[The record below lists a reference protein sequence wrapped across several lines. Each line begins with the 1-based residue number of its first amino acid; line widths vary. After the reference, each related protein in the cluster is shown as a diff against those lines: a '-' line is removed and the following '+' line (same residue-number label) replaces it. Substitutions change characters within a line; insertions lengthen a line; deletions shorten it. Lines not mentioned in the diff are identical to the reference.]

1 MRSRVIAKSTKVQY
15 TNHIVSTN
23 NLYNGIIPCPPISTN
38 QIAFSDK
45 ELSCCKPTP
54 KIQIRY
60 LIYDGGTPYAS
71 GSTIY
76 DGGPVFRIFDG
87 GSPYTNYSNIYDS
100 FMIERI
106 YDGGGI
112 EGITGN
118 LFDGNQPFMF
128 SYDGGNVTGSLYTF
142 DGGTASSGG
151 STVYNGLPPSIPNYH
166 VNPPNISNFD
176 GGNVLGSQLNTFDGG
191 TSSNA
196 GSRIYNSINVLSNTI
211 ISGLGPSVRRITLD
225 GGNNT
230 FY

>member
-87 GSPYTNYSNIYDS
+87 GSAYTNNNNVYDAS
-100 FMIERI
+100 FREYI
-106 YDGGGI
+106 YDGGGVT
-112 EGITGN
+112 GITGN
-118 LFDGNQPFMF
+118 SFDANQPFF
-128 SYDGGNVTGSLYTF
+128 IYNYDGGGVTGFSQNAF
-142 DGGTASSGG
+142 DGGNASSGG
-151 STVYNGLPPSIPNYH
+151 T
-166 VNPPNISNFD
+166 
-176 GGNVLGSQLNTFDGG
+176 
-191 TSSNA
+191 A
-196 GSRIYNSINVLSNTI
+196 IYNSTNVLSNII
-211 ISGLGPSVRRITLD
+211 ISGSTTIVRRIILD
-225 GGNNT
+225 GGNNI
-230 FY
+230 FN